1 MGIVKRIIIFLL
13 IVGAANYGLYY
24 IFTAVGA
31 APRDIMPISMWF
43 NAVAVFIV
51 VLPPVAGTLFGT
63 GGAVTGTNMNKSRK
77 VFDAANKVRK
87 TVTYI

>member
-31 APRDIMPISMWF
+31 APRDIMPHIH
-43 NAVAVFIV
+43 V
-51 VLPPVAGTLFGT
+51 VQRGCGVHRRTPHLWRERCLVPV
-63 GGAVTGTNMNKSRK
+63 VP
-77 VFDAANKVRK
+77 
-87 TVTYI
+87 